1 MLVTTTPNE
10 IRTNVQLNPI
20 PFTVELNAI
29 TFEILS
35 KELYQNPIKAIIRE
49 LSCNAIDSHIRAGTA
64 DTPFDIHLPTNFE
77 PTFSIRD
84 YGTGLSQ
91 EGIECLYTGYF
102 KSDKRHTNDE
112 IGGKGLG
119 SKTPL
124 AYADSFI
131 VISYHKGTK
140 WTYNVYKNEFGVP
153 TLTQI
158 THQSTDEPNGLEIII
173 AVKNEDT
180 NKFVC
185 EAKTILPWMHYR
197 ITNEVLYHSIP
208 KIERL
213 YVTSEFELIDSPNS
227 KPMVLMG
234 NIMYPIDTY
243 RVLNNYT
250 KHWATKNLGLV
261 IKAPIGTLDVTASRD
276 DLHYTDRTLK
286 WLTDKLEKAILWTQK
301 TLEDEIQ
308 NYKNLTEATIHLH
321 GIAKK
326 IYGPNDTDCSRLGIK
341 YYDQNGSHS
350 LNLDNININIDC
362 LQINRPRRVWMIKS
376 NNSLRLNESLSYYLT
391 KHNPTKKRIS
401 ETDYPFSCGYIIP
414 TEKLTSEIRD
424 YFTLLEIEL
433 TDISH
438 LFEPKPKEKKKK
450 IQRQKVIWHKSLENT
465 GIYEHNAPPP
475 EGAYYV
481 RRNGTD
487 FPNFPTFTSNHSD
500 NNLKT
505 YLNSWLPNAYIVVI
519 SNTTPKYGQ
528 PKDGINVADVIKT
541 ELINYYKKLTQEDVD
556 KIRALNTLNEQYNWP
571 PRTPRDRN
579 LTRDLY
585 LLHKWAFTKLT
596 HPDLYKQTNIIHNI
610 LREHIK

>member
-10 IRTNVQLNPI
+10 IKTNVQLNPI

-49 LSCNAIDSHIRAGTA
+49 LSCNAIDSHVRAGTA

-140 WTYNVYKNEFGVP
+140 WTYNVYKNELGVP

-158 THQSTDEPNGLEIII
+158 THHQTEEPNGLEIII
-173 AVKNEDT
+173 AVKNEDID
-180 NKFVC
+180 KFIR
-185 EAKTILPWMHYR
+185 EAKTILPWMNYR
-197 ITNEVLYHSIP
+197 ITNDVLYYSIP
-208 KIERL
+208 KIEAL
-213 YVTSEFELIDSPNS
+213 YATPEFELIDSPNP

-234 NIMYPIDTY
+234 NITYPIDTH
-243 RVLNNYT
+243 RILNNYT
-250 KHWATKNLGLV
+250 KYWTIKSLGLV
-261 IKAPIGTLDVTASRD
+261 IKAPIGTIDVTASRD
-276 DLHYTDRTLK
+276 DLHYTERTSN
-286 WLTDKLEKAILWTQK
+286 WLSNKLEKAITWTQK
-301 TLEDEIQ
+301 TLEEEIQ
-308 NYKNLTEATIHLH
+308 NDENLTEATIHLYS
-321 GIAKK
+321 IAKK
-326 IYGPNDTDCSRLGIK
+326 IYEANYTDCTRLGIK
-341 YYDQNGSHS
+341 YHDKNGSHS
-350 LNLDNININIDC
+350 PNIHNIKLNIDC
-362 LQINRPRRVWMIKS
+362 LQISKPGRVWKIES
-376 NNSLRLNESLSYYLT
+376 NDSLCLNESLSYYVT
-391 KHNPTKKRIS
+391 ERNPTKKQIL
-401 ETDYPFSCGYIIP
+401 EADYPFSPGYIIP
-414 TEKLTSEIRD
+414 IEKLTAEIRD

-438 LFEPKPKEKKKK
+438 LFEPKPKEKKEKTR
-450 IQRQKVIWHKSLENT
+450 RQKVIWHRSLEHT
-465 GIYEHNAPPP
+465 GIYEHNTPPP
-475 EGAYYV
+475 EGAYYIK
-481 RRNGTD
+481 RNGID
-487 FPNFPTFTSNHSD
+487 FPDFPTFTANYSG
-500 NNLKT
+500 NNLKS
-505 YLNSWLPNAYIVVI
+505 YLNSWLPDAYIVVI

-541 ELINYYKKLTQEDVD
+541 KLIDYYKKLTQEDVN
-556 KIRALNTLNEQYNWP
+556 KIRALNTLNERYNWP
-571 PRTPRDRN
+571 PRTPRDKN
-579 LTRDLY
+579 LTEDLC
-585 LLHKWAFTKLT
+585 LSHKWTITKLT
-596 HPDLYKQTNIIHNI
+596 HPDPHRYTNTIHNI
-610 LREHIK
+610 LKKHIK